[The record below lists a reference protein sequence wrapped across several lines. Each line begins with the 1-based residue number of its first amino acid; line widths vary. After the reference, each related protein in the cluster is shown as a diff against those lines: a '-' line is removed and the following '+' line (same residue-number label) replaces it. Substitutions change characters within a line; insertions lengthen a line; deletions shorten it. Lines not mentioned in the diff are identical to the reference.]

1 MLAFLKDTL
10 RRQTG
15 PRPDGPLTLPSAL
28 LNSPRSSS
36 KVASAAAGLAETTRS
51 RSLEDSEIHELNT
64 SLSLRRTSVRVT
76 ALPALRDTERPR
88 RSVSCFFETASTE
101 NSPPL

>member
-51 RSLEDSEIHELNT
+51 RSLEVSEIHELNT
-64 SLSLRRTSVRVT
+64 SLSLRRTAFRVT
-76 ALPALRDTERPR
+76 ALPTLRDTERPR
-88 RSVSCFFETASTE
+88 RGVPCSLGKACTE
-101 NSPPL
+101 NS